1 MQSKSSKQ
9 QKIYNGKY
17 IKLSKIGGG
26 SFGQVYLVKDI
37 KTNNEYAMKKF
48 YLDNLG
54 NGGAVKQF
62 EILSKFDHEN
72 IHKVLDMFIAPNK
85 NQYLITPYYPN
96 NLYNYVTK
104 KLPEKI
110 IKQIILQVIN
120 AAKYLH
126 SLKYIH
132 RDIKPD
138 NILISNE
145 GKIILTDFDL
155 CRLESKGKDDPLTR
169 TAVTLYYRAP
179 EIFFGDSYYTNKID
193 IWSIGCVF
201 AELVIGQ
208 PLFKGSNELSTL
220 SKIIQIIG
228 CPSEEN
234 WPGVS
239 ELPNYLPFGGGE
251 FQLGKM
257 LENGGLSKEGIEIV
271 TNMLMLDPKK
281 RPTCEELLENEYFKK
296 DIASADE
303 LKKIMELK

>member
-1 MQSKSSKQ
+1 MQSKSNKSE
-9 QKIYNGKY
+9 KIYNEKY

-37 KTNNEYAMKKF
+37 KNNKEYAMKKF

-72 IHKVLDMFIAPNK
+72 IHKVVDMFISPNK
-85 NQYLITPYYPN
+85 NQYLITPYYSN
-96 NLYNYVTK
+96 NLYNYISK

-110 IKQIILQVIN
+110 IKQIIFQVLN

-126 SLKYIH
+126 SLNYIH

-179 EIFFGDSYYTNKID
+179 EIFFGDSYYNNKID

-201 AELVIGQ
+201 AELIVGQ

-220 SKIIQIIG
+220 SKIIETIG
-228 CPSEEN
+228 SPNEEN

-239 ELPNYLPFGGGE
+239 QLPNYLPFGGGE
-251 FQLGKM
+251 FKLGNM
-257 LENGGLSKEGIEIV
+257 LEKGGLSKEGIDIV
-271 TNMLMLDPKK
+271 ILMLKLDPKQ
-281 RPTCEELLENEYFKK
+281 RPTCDELLGKEYFKEN
-296 DIASADE
+296 IANIDE

>member
-1 MQSKSSKQ
+1 MQSKSE
-9 QKIYNGKY
+9 KIYNGKY

-37 KTNNEYAMKKF
+37 KTNKEYAMKKF

-72 IHKVLDMFIAPNK
+72 IHKVVDMFIAPNK
-85 NQYLITPYYPN
+85 NQYLVTPYYSN

-104 KLPEKI
+104 KLPEKV
-110 IKQIILQVIN
+110 IKQIILQIIK
-120 AAKYLH
+120 AIKYLH
-126 SLKYIH
+126 SLNYLH

-179 EIFFGDSYYTNKID
+179 ESFEDQQHRF
-193 IWSIGCVF
+193 
-201 AELVIGQ
+201 
-208 PLFKGSNELSTL
+208 
-220 SKIIQIIG
+220 
-228 CPSEEN
+228 
-234 WPGVS
+234 
-239 ELPNYLPFGGGE
+239 
-251 FQLGKM
+251 
-257 LENGGLSKEGIEIV
+257 
-271 TNMLMLDPKK
+271 
-281 RPTCEELLENEYFKK
+281 
-296 DIASADE
+296 
-303 LKKIMELK
+303 

>member
-9 QKIYNGKY
+9 EKIYNGKY

-37 KTNNEYAMKKF
+37 KTNKEYAMKKF

-72 IHKVLDMFIAPNK
+72 IHKVIDMFIAPNK
-85 NQYLITPYYPN
+85 NQYLITPYYSN

-155 CRLESKGKDDPLTR
+155 CRQESKGKDDPLTR
-169 TAVTLYYRAP
+169 TFLLNLLLDNLYLK
-179 EIFFGDSYYTNKID
+179 EVMNFLHFLK
-193 IWSIGCVF
+193 
-201 AELVIGQ
+201 
-208 PLFKGSNELSTL
+208 LFK
-220 SKIIQIIG
+220 
-228 CPSEEN
+228 
-234 WPGVS
+234 
-239 ELPNYLPFGGGE
+239 
-251 FQLGKM
+251 
-257 LENGGLSKEGIEIV
+257 
-271 TNMLMLDPKK
+271 
-281 RPTCEELLENEYFKK
+281 
-296 DIASADE
+296 
-303 LKKIMELK
+303 

>member
-1 MQSKSSKQ
+1 MQSKSE
-9 QKIYNGKY
+9 KIYNGKY

-37 KTNNEYAMKKF
+37 KTNKEYAMKKF

-72 IHKVLDMFIAPNK
+72 IHKVVDMF
-85 NQYLITPYYPN
+85 LVTPYYSN

-104 KLPEKI
+104 KLPEKV
-110 IKQIILQVIN
+110 IKQIILQIIK
-120 AAKYLH
+120 ALKYLH
-126 SLKYIH
+126 SLNYLH

-179 EIFFGDSYYTNKID
+179 EIFFGESFYTNKID

-208 PLFKGSNELSTL
+208 VLFKGNNELSTL
-220 SKIIQIIG
+220 SKIIEIIG
-228 CPSEEN
+228 CPNEEN

-239 ELPNYLPFGGGE
+239 ELPNYLPFGGGQ
-251 FQLGKM
+251 FKLGKM
-257 LENGGLSKEGIEIV
+257 LEEGGLSKEGIEIV
-271 TNMLMLDPKK
+271 TLMLMLDPKK
-281 RPTCEELLENEYFKK
+281 RPSCEELLEKEYFKK
-296 DIASADE
+296 DIASIDE
-303 LKKIMELK
+303 LKKIMDLK

>member
-1 MQSKSSKQ
+1 MKSKNDKS
-9 QKIYNGKY
+9 QKLYNGKY

-26 SFGQVYLVKDI
+26 SFGQVYLVQDKDT
-37 KTNNEYAMKKF
+37 KKEYAMKKF
-48 YLDNLG
+48 YLDNLA

-72 IHKVLDMFIAPNK
+72 IHKVIDMFIASNT
-85 NQYLITPYYPN
+85 NQYLITPYYKN
-96 NLYNYVTK
+96 NLYDYVSK
-104 KLPEKI
+104 HLPEKV
-110 IKQIILQVIN
+110 IKQIILQIIK

-138 NILISNE
+138 NILITDE
-145 GKIILTDFDL
+145 GRIILTDFDL

-179 EIFFGDSYYTNKID
+179 EIFFGDSYYNNKID

-201 AELVIGQ
+201 AELIIGQ
-208 PLFKGSNELSTL
+208 PLFKGTNELSTL
-220 SKIIQIIG
+220 SKIIEIIG
-228 CPSEEN
+228 SPNEEN

-239 ELPNYLPFGGGE
+239 ELPNYLPFGEGG
-251 FQLGKM
+251 FKLGDM
-257 LENGGLSKEGIEIV
+257 LKQGGLSKEGIDIV
-271 TNMLMLDPKK
+271 TSMLMLDPKK
-281 RPTCEELLENEYFKK
+281 RPTCEELMENDYFKK
-296 DIASADE
+296 DISSPDE

>member
-9 QKIYNGKY
+9 EKIYNGKY
-17 IKLSKIGGG
+17 IKFSKIGGG

-37 KTNNEYAMKKF
+37 KTNKEYAMKKF

-72 IHKVLDMFIAPNK
+72 IHKVIDMFIAPNK
-85 NQYLITPYYPN
+85 NQYLITPYYSN

-155 CRLESKGKDDPLTR
+155 CRQESKGKDDPLTR

-228 CPSEEN
+228 CPNEDN

-239 ELPNYLPFGGGE
+239 QLPNYLPFGGGE

-257 LENGGLSKEGIEIV
+257 LEEAGLSKEGIEIV
-271 TNMLMLDPKK
+271 TNLLMLDPKK
-281 RPTCEELLENEYFKK
+281 RPTCEELLEKEYFKK
-296 DIASADE
+296 DIANADE